1 MIGRYKKCLVV
12 LPKPSCYVYKDN
24 DTKRV
29 ISQNINKWVGYLK
42 NLNEEL
48 PIVAYAEDALQKLF
62 SVTDNLVY
70 VLGNADTTFVSN
82 NMLEEFPDR
91 YVDECSDDKKIDEK
105 IIKESID
112 KIKVPDRRKC
122 FDMLEWKTK
131 RGNVVWQRI
140 RYACNEHMKTQNFV
154 LFFTSRGN
162 NFCNST
168 ITESVMGDGKIVVDV
183 DVYTGKADIRYSGV
197 PISESELLTILGGVK
212 DGFKDH

>member
-29 ISQNINKWVGYLK
+29 INQNINKWVGYLK

-91 YVDECSDDKKIDEK
+91 YIDECSDDKKIDEK
-105 IIKESID
+105 IYGSIYENPLSPCRMH
-112 KIKVPDRRKC
+112 ISCRRGA
-122 FDMLEWKTK
+122 DMHFPVCQWHS
-131 RGNVVWQRI
+131 GN
-140 RYACNEHMKTQNFV
+140 E
-154 LFFTSRGN
+154 
-162 NFCNST
+162 
-168 ITESVMGDGKIVVDV
+168 
-183 DVYTGKADIRYSGV
+183 
-197 PISESELLTILGGVK
+197 
-212 DGFKDH
+212 